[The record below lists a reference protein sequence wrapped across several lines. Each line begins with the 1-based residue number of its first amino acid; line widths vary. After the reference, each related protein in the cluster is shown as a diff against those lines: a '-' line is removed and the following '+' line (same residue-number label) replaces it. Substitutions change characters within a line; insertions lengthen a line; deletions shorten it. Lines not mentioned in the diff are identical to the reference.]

1 MRGET
6 AQTSARATALRCLR
20 PVLDNLPALATLL
33 ICSFLLLHSLPGSQA
48 DALLTSDLGVAVTA
62 EDHTRLQARLGLDR
76 PLWQQFGSWLGG
88 VLRGD
93 LGYSRLYAAPVAQV
107 LADTLPWTLG
117 LVLVA
122 LPLSLL
128 TGALPGLLAGMAP
141 QTGGAKYLFALV
153 TLLSSLPG
161 FVIALL
167 LLSLFG
173 FTLGWFPTG
182 GGISLEARLSG
193 QVTLAD
199 LIYHALLPL
208 LALSLHG
215 SVRYFYLAWG
225 LAQQI
230 SRRPFIRYA
239 RHRGIRGAGLLW
251 RWYLPNAMPELL
263 SRLSSSLPG
272 ILGAT
277 LFVEVVFSYPGA
289 GALMLDAI
297 NNRDY
302 PLLQG
307 CLLLTGGIVLLGNS
321 LLDLITTILTDRG

>member
-1 MRGET
+1 MS
-6 AQTSARATALRCLR
+6 SASLRSRTRRYLH
-20 PVLDNLPALATLL
+20 PLLGNLPALAVLL
-33 ICSFLLLHSLPGSQA
+33 IGSFLLLHSLPGSQV
-48 DALLTSDLGVAVTA
+48 DALLSSDLGINLNA
-62 EDHTRLQARLGLDR
+62 EAHTRMRAELGLDR
-76 PLWQQFGSWLGG
+76 PLWQQFGSWLGD
-88 VLRGD
+88 LLQGD
-93 LGYSRLYAAPVAQV
+93 LGYSRLHAAPVAAV
-107 LADTLPWTLG
+107 LADALPWTLA
-117 LVLVA
+117 LVLIS

-128 TGALPGLLAGMAP
+128 LGALPGLLAGMAA
-141 QTGGAKYLFALV
+141 QRRSARLLFALI

-193 QVTLAD
+193 QVTLTD
-199 LIYHALLPL
+199 LAHHALLPL

-230 SRRPFIRYA
+230 SRRAFIRHA
-239 RHRGIRGAGLLW
+239 RLRGIRGAGLLW
-251 RWYLPNAMPELL
+251 HWYLPNAMPELL

-289 GALMLDAI
+289 GALLLDAI

-307 CLLLTGGIVLLGNS
+307 SLLLIGSIVLLGNS
-321 LLDLITTILTDRG
+321 LLDLITTTLTDRG

>member
-1 MRGET
+1 MS
-6 AQTSARATALRCLR
+6 SASSGARTRRYLR
-20 PVLDNLPALATLL
+20 PLLGNLPALAILL

-48 DALLTSDLGVAVTA
+48 DALLSSDLGVNVSA
-62 EDHTRLQARLGLDR
+62 ETHARMRAELGLDR
-76 PLWQQFGSWLGG
+76 PLWQQFGHWLGD
-88 VLRGD
+88 LLQGD
-93 LGYSRLYAAPVAQV
+93 LGYSRLHAAPVAAV
-107 LADTLPWTLG
+107 LADALPWTLA
-117 LVLVA
+117 LVLIA

-128 TGALPGLLAGMAP
+128 LGALPGLLAGMAA
-141 QTGGAKYLFALV
+141 QRRSARLLFALI
-153 TLLSSLPG
+153 TLFSSLPG

-193 QVTLAD
+193 QLPLVDLAH
-199 LIYHALLPL
+199 HALLPL
-208 LALSLHG
+208 LALSFHG

-230 SRRPFIRYA
+230 SQRAFIRHA
-239 RHRGIRGAGLLW
+239 RLRGIRGARLLW
-251 RWYLPNAMPELL
+251 HWYLPNAMPELL

-272 ILGAT
+272 ILGTT

-302 PLLQG
+302 RLLQG